1 MSNDPSSP
9 SPAAPPA
16 SPAASPAAAPAGKGE
31 VRSWAL
37 YDLANQSFTLLINTL
52 LFPIYFKLVLVPAS
66 SSAGSNAAARGE
78 SLWGLLVAASLL
90 IVAFGSPLIGAWA
103 DIHARKKLAMT
114 ISTIVCIA
122 GTLGLAFVPPG
133 SIALA
138 AVVYV
143 VAAVAFAFGE
153 NFLASFLPEISDRRS
168 IARVSSFGWTMG
180 YVGALAL
187 LILTAIGM
195 AVFNTADPASWR
207 PYFIFAGLWYL
218 VMALPC
224 LLMLRERAKP
234 TRLPPGVGLVR
245 SVHQRM
251 MASIRTASKNLQLLR
266 FLGVFF
272 VYGMGVQTFI
282 FFAAILAESFGF
294 RGTRLVLFLLPTT
307 ITAGIGAAL
316 APVLQRRLGHRSTIH
331 VFLGVWLATC
341 CGLLWLTHATAANPG
356 SHAWLLWTV
365 AAFMGLSLGG
375 IGTASRAIVGAFT
388 PPARTAEVFGLWG
401 LVYRLAAVV
410 GVGTFGLVRAQS
422 ATGAVWMLIAF
433 FAAAALLLLLVSE
446 SKGLRESR
454 PGMAND
460 RA

>member
-1 MSNDPSSP
+1 MR
-9 SPAAPPA
+9 A
-16 SPAASPAAAPAGKGE
+16 
-31 VRSWAL
+31 WAL

-52 LFPIYFKLVLVPAS
+52 LFPIYFKLVIVPAAS
-66 SSAGSNAAARGE
+66 GPAAGAAPGTQGE
-78 SLWGLLVAASLL
+78 SLWGLLVAGSLL
-90 IVAFGSPLIGAWA
+90 IVAFGSPLVGAWA
-103 DIHARKKLAMT
+103 DIHAGKKFAMT
-114 ISTIVCIA
+114 VSTIICIS

-138 AVVYV
+138 AGVYIL
-143 VAAVAFAFGE
+143 AAVAFAFGE

-168 IARVSSFGWTMG
+168 IARISAFGWTMG
-180 YVGALAL
+180 YAGALAL
-187 LILTAIGM
+187 LILTAAGM
-195 AVFNTADPASWR
+195 ALFKTSDPASWR

-224 LLMLRERAKP
+224 LVLLRERARP
-234 TRLPPGVGLVR
+234 TALPPGVGLVR

-251 MASIRTASKNLQLLR
+251 MASIRTASRNVQLLR

-272 VYGMGVQTFI
+272 VYAMGVQTFI

-307 ITAGIGAAL
+307 ITAGVGAAL
-316 APVLQRRLGHRSTIH
+316 APMLQRRLGHRSTIH
-331 VFLGVWLATC
+331 IFLGVWLATC
-341 CGLLWLTHATAANPG
+341 IGLLWLTRATAASPG
-356 SHAWLLWTV
+356 SHAWLLWAV
-365 AAFMGLSLGG
+365 AAFMGLALGG

-410 GVGTFGLVRAQS
+410 GVGAFGLVRSASAQ
-422 ATGAVWMLIAF
+422 GAVWMLVGF

-454 PGMAND
+454 PGSAND
-460 RA
+460 RS